1 MERIWMKNWP
11 AGVSTTLQYRLGE
24 RPLHEYVQAN
34 AAEFPQKPAYI
45 FYGREITWGELGESI
60 KRFANYLAGIG
71 IVKGDRVAIFMQ
83 NCPQYIIAHFAIQ
96 TLGAIVTPCSAMFKE
111 WELEYELNDAG
122 ARVMVT
128 TDDLYPVVEKVRAKT
143 PLEAVMVTNY
153 RDFVPDVPTLPV
165 PDELK
170 QEKRLW
176 PGTEDF
182 LDILKRHPA
191 EVPEVAIDV
200 WNDVSMMIYTSGTT
214 GQPKGAMLTYGNAL
228 STIASAAQFKNTQM
242 DEITISVMPVFH
254 IAGNVLGICT
264 PAYTS
269 CTAVLLTRF
278 DPLTIVGAFARYR
291 CTSWYSVTPML
302 LAIMALPE
310 AKKVDWSCLRY
321 TTCTS
326 FGIPLTEEIAKRWE
340 DFTGSPV
347 TESGYGLTETHTAD
361 TFIPDRVKWG
371 SNGIPSFDMDLRIMD
386 PETGKE
392 LGTNQKGEIVIRNR
406 GVFKG
411 YWKNPQ
417 RTAETLRDGWVY
429 TGDIGYVDEDGYL
442 WFLGRIKEMIKCTGY
457 AVFPEDV
464 EVMLVKHPAVSQAAV
479 IGIPDPAR
487 GENVKAFIVL
497 KPEYKG
503 KVTDAEIIAWSKEKM
518 ASYKYPRVV
527 EFRDSLPATGAGKV
541 LRRLLKN

>member
-1 MERIWMKNWP
+1 MERIWMKSWP
-11 AGVSTTLQYRLGE
+11 KGVSTTLQYRLGE
-24 RPLHEYVQAN
+24 KPLHEYVQAN
-34 AAEFPQKPAYI
+34 AAQFPGKAAYI
-45 FYGREITWGELGESI
+45 FYGREVTWGELDESI

-71 IVKGDRVAIFMQ
+71 VVKGDRVAIFMQ

-111 WELEYELNDAG
+111 WELEYELNDAE

-128 TDDLYPVVEKVRAKT
+128 TDDLYPVVGNVRAKT
-143 PLEAVMVTNY
+143 SLKAVVVTNY
-153 RDFVPDVPTLPV
+153 RDFVPAVPLLPL

-170 QEKRLW
+170 QEKKLW
-176 PGTEDF
+176 PDTEDF

-191 EVPEVAIDV
+191 LVSNVAIDL

-228 STIASAAQFKNTQM
+228 STVASTVQFKNFQS
-242 DEITISVMPVFH
+242 DEIIISVMPVFH
-254 IAGNVLGICT
+254 IAGNVAGICT
-264 PAYTS
+264 TVYSGCTS
-269 CTAVLLTRF
+269 VLMTRF
-278 DPLTIVGAFARYR
+278 DPRAIVGAFARYR

-310 AKKVDWSCLRY
+310 AKKIDWSCLRS

-326 FGIPLTEEIAKRWE
+326 FGIPLTEEIAKQWE
-340 DFTGSPV
+340 AFTGSPV

-361 TFIPDRVKWG
+361 TCIPDRVKWG
-371 SNGIPSFDMDLRIMD
+371 SNGIPTIEMDLRIMD

-392 LGTNQKGEIVIRNR
+392 LGVNEKGEIVIRNC

-411 YWKNPQ
+411 YWRNPE
-417 RTAETLRDGWVY
+417 RTAETLRDCWVY

-442 WFLGRIKEMIKCTGY
+442 WFQGRLKEMIKCTGY

-464 EVMLVKHPAVSQAAV
+464 EVMLVRHPAVAQAAV

-487 GENVKAFIVL
+487 GESIKAFIVL
-497 KPEYKG
+497 KPDYKG
-503 KVTDAEIIAWSKEKM
+503 KVTEAEIIAWSKEKM
-518 ASYKYPRVV
+518 AAYKYPRAV